1 MFGLGTQELLVIL
14 VIVLVLFGANKLPQ
28 LARSLGSSLKEFK
41 KGIDEGQTK
50 ESSVSPPSG
59 ERVSAPAGERICG
72 QCRNALAADWTHCPR
87 SAYQFLV
94 RLYVDKR
101 FLKHTLREWGVLGPV
116 IFMGLQALQVII
128 APIPGELT
136 GILGGYLF
144 GEWVG
149 LFYSTIGLTVGSVVA
164 FAVGRWFGAH
174 YVQKFV
180 SPDVWRKM
188 GFIVEAEGAILCF
201 IIFLV
206 PGLPKDM
213 TCYLFGL
220 SPMPFWVFALVST
233 LGRIPGTWILS
244 AQGART
250 ESGNYVQAILLTAI
264 VVAVALPLYYYR
276 NRLIEW
282 FRRKQANVG

>member
-1 MFGLGTQELLVIL
+1 VKTKTRWIIGGAIIAMLVAACGW
-14 VIVLVLFGANKLPQ
+14 LVLTDTP
-28 LARSLGSSLKEFK
+28 
-41 KGIDEGQTK
+41 
-50 ESSVSPPSG
+50 
-59 ERVSAPAGERICG
+59 
-72 QCRNALAADWTHCPR
+72 
-87 SAYQFLV
+87 AYQFLV
-94 RLYVDKR
+94 RLYVDRR
-101 FLKHTLREWGVLGPV
+101 FLKHTLGAWGNLAPV
-116 IFMGLQALQVII
+116 IFIGLQALQVII

-144 GEWVG
+144 GERVG
-149 LFYSTIGLTVGSVVA
+149 LFHSTIGLTVGSVAA

-180 SPDVWRKM
+180 SPDIWRKM

-213 TCYLFGL
+213 ACYLFGL
-220 SPMPFWVFALVST
+220 SPMPFWVFTLVST

-250 ESGNYVQAILLTAI
+250 ESGDYVLVILLTAI